1 MKRLVLASGSP
12 RRQEILEQ
20 LGLSFEVIK
29 SDADEAFPEGCPP
42 EQAAVAVALRK
53 ARDVANR
60 LKYPALVVGAD
71 TIVVLK
77 GEIMGKPVDTEQ
89 AFQMLSR
96 LSGEEHIVI
105 TGVAVTDSE
114 SGEERTGYQATMVKM
129 KDICPERIRRYVSTG
144 EPLDKAGAYAV
155 QGKAAVFIEG
165 IKGCYFNV
173 VGLPITILDSIFR
186 SLGIDLFQFSK
197 PDKS

>member
-12 RRQEILEQ
+12 RRQEVLEQ

-29 SDADEAFPEGCPP
+29 SDVDEAFPKGYTP
-42 EQAAVAVALRK
+42 EQTAVAVALRK
-53 ARDVANR
+53 VRYVAKK
-60 LKYPALVVGAD
+60 LKSPALVVGAD

-77 GEIMGKPVDTEQ
+77 GEIMGKPVDTGQ
-89 AFQMLSR
+89 AFQMIKKLA
-96 LSGEEHIVI
+96 GEEHTVI
-105 TGVAVTDSE
+105 TGVAVADSE
-114 SGEERTGYQATMVKM
+114 SGEERTGYQTTLVKM
-129 KDICPERIRRYVSTG
+129 KDICPERIKRYVSTG

-173 VGLPITILDSIFR
+173 VGLPITTLDSMFQ
-186 SLGIDLFQFSK
+186 SLGMDLFQFSK
-197 PDKS
+197 SDKS